1 MSEFNNTECMSL
13 YIPYVYAYKHI
24 HKNIE
29 SIEHDMTKA
38 IELGYELGKV
48 SHIDF
53 VLKWDK
59 DFRYFY
65 QAYVHFEYWND
76 TEIARKW
83 QQELNAN
90 PEIPQILYYWTGYNV
105 NTLRKHHWKV
115 MKNLSKKHVSGN
127 RKLSLNIEENKKQE
141 VSVET
146 PQKQMTNKDFSDLV
160 NAPIKKQEKSICDSE
175 SLESCA
181 KKIDFSDNFEEGEQ
195 IQTHSDYV
203 ERIENRLKFLASTAN
218 RLNDEKME
226 LLKEIEILKC
236 EIKMKD
242 STICYLHL
250 QLNKLERFK

>member
-1 MSEFNNTECMSL
+1 MIN
-13 YIPYVYAYKHI
+13 
-24 HKNIE
+24 
-29 SIEHDMTKA
+29 A
-38 IELGYELGKV
+38 IENYIELGKV
-48 SHIDF
+48 SHIDL
-53 VLKWDK
+53 VMKTDHN
-59 DFRYFY
+59 FRYFY
-65 QAYVHFEYWND
+65 QAYIHFEYWND
-76 TEIARKW
+76 TEIAKKW
-83 QQELNAN
+83 QNELNSN
-90 PEIPQILYYWTGYNV
+90 PEIAQILYYCISSDVSVRQYY
-105 NTLRKHHWKV
+105 WKV

-203 ERIENRLKFLASTAN
+203 ERIENRLKYLASTAN

-226 LLKEIEILKC
+226 LLEEIEMLKC